1 MSLADLRRV
10 LHVPGACGKE
20 GEATTKSA
28 HAGQSSRPGQA
39 GLLPARQEV
48 VEATV
53 PDADRLLKRAAGAEG
68 RAEAVASWA
77 VDAVDVVQWIVHRI
91 VRRHRAFS
99 DPLQASLL

>member
-53 PDADRLLKRAAGAEG
+53 PDGDRVVDFDDA
-68 RAEAVASWA
+68 AVAA
-77 VDAVDVVQWIVHRI
+77 DFV
-91 VRRHRAFS
+91 
-99 DPLQASLL
+99 LLADLLLRMLDRGGGTPGPT